1 MKKLCIS
8 IIMAVL
14 ILAVCFVIGCSCSQE
29 SPTDLVKA
37 EALASKQH
45 AKLVEFLKESSGANI
60 YDDGLDLNLYYG
72 GSYLDDEKRLTIC
85 CTTEDNLIVEA
96 FREAAGSPYVAVKY
110 VKFTK
115 EELDS
120 LKEEFAGL
128 LKAYKVDEE
137 LDEKEMLTNSVMG
150 LCGESGEACDL
161 VKKHLFHGHELDR
174 ESLIKELGD
183 VAWYLAEGAEA
194 LGIPLEEVFERN
206 IEKLRRRYPEGFSS
220 EKSINR
226 NE

>member
-137 LDEKEMLTNSVMG
+137 LDEKEMKLVNDIMGYGVDVFTNQIRVSIR
-150 LCGESGEACDL
+150 
-161 VKKHLFHGHELDR
+161 ELD
-174 ESLIKELGD
+174 SDKEELFND
-183 VAWYLAEGAEA
+183 LFDIFPIDCVR
-194 LGIPLEEVFERN
+194 LEEGH
-206 IEKLRRRYPEGFSS
+206 KMTTTLR
-220 EKSINR
+220 
-226 NE
+226 

>member
-1 MKKLCIS
+1 MKNLCRS
-8 IIMAVL
+8 IIMAVF
-14 ILAVCFVIGCSCSQE
+14 ILSTCFVIGCSCSQE

-45 AKLVEFLKESSGANI
+45 AKLVQFLKESSGANI

-115 EELDS
+115 EELES
-120 LKEEFAGL
+120 LKEAFSRKLYEYRFD
-128 LKAYKVDEE
+128 DELNE
-137 LDEKEMLTNSVMG
+137 EEKNLIDDISSCGIDLISNRISIGIRDLNEQKKDVFRDLFDFFPIDSVKF
-150 LCGESGEACDL
+150 ESGYEIVTL
-161 VKKHLFHGHELDR
+161 T
-174 ESLIKELGD
+174 
-183 VAWYLAEGAEA
+183 
-194 LGIPLEEVFERN
+194 
-206 IEKLRRRYPEGFSS
+206 
-220 EKSINR
+220 
-226 NE
+226 